1 MNNIKNLHKSEQA
14 VSAQLFF
21 RGSEGAVRALQI
33 QQNALLK
40 EHITQ
45 TPALLL
51 CVVGEVVYEDEQNK
65 QYTLQCGDYVAI
77 EPLVKHWV
85 KAIVDSQL
93 LLIK

>member
-21 RGSEGAVRALQI
+21 RGSEGTVRALQI

-40 EHITQ
+40 EHMTQ